1 MACRNK
7 HDDEHDDDNQAPT
20 WRYAFP
26 PRRLPYLP
34 VTRGWLAG
42 RFQSIE
48 RHLSAIERAIS
59 TLGVKVSEATDLLDR
74 INGRTN
80 DIATIVRELR
90 DAVANQPDASP
101 DVLARLDAVADAL
114 DGIAADPT
122 NPVPEPTPGES
133 A

>member
-1 MACRNK
+1 
-7 HDDEHDDDNQAPT
+7 
-20 WRYAFP
+20 
-26 PRRLPYLP
+26 
-34 VTRGWLAG
+34 
-42 RFQSIE
+42 
-48 RHLSAIERAIS
+48 
-59 TLGVKVSEATDLLDR
+59 VSEATDLLDR